1 MNIQTS
7 SFKRLAIGARF
18 AVAGSNFRK
27 ASGRSAYRLKA
38 SGRGETHARVP
49 FARSINVVALS

>member
-1 MNIQTS
+1 MNIQTT
-7 SFKRLAIGARF
+7 SFKRLPVGARF
-18 AVAGSNFRK
+18 AVAGSNHRK

-49 FARSINVVALS
+49 FARSTSVVILP